1 MCMIASVW
9 IDEPLTPLSHSI
21 NFLFPFLPGP
31 NIAEHSFSFFSP
43 LLYYKHTQGI
53 AFHPVC
59 VIKVFMGST
68 MLLNDKHLHKTYE
81 V

>member
-1 MCMIASVW
+1 MCIIAGVW
-9 IDEPLTPLSHSI
+9 IDEPSTPLSHSI
-21 NFLFPFLPGP
+21 AFLFPFLPGP
-31 NIAEHSFSFFSP
+31 NIAERSFFFS
-43 LLYYKHTQGI
+43 LSYYKHTQGI